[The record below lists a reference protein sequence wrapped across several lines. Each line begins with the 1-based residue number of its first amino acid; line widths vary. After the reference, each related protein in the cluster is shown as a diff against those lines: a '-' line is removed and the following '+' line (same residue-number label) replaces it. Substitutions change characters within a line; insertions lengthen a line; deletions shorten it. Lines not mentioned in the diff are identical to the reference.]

1 MGVGDRFRAHG
12 KAGDA
17 DVKKPRQPICT
28 GDCFHCPFPDC
39 VNDSMTIQ
47 DYRAEAKLD
56 RELREEIRGSRQ
68 RERDPYFAEYR
79 AQNREAI
86 AARHRNYYAA
96 NRNRIAAYKR
106 DWYAA
111 NRDRVRAEQDAYRE
125 AARFR
130 TDQAAAQ
137 ALRGC
142 RKAAGLSQMQ
152 LAALVRLAHVTISR
166 YETGASPFKP
176 EIFREALPELEQ
188 TINRL
193 RGIP

>member
-1 MGVGDRFRAHG
+1 MF
-12 KAGDA
+12 
-17 DVKKPRQPICT
+17 T
-28 GDCFHCPFPDC
+28 L
-39 VNDSMTIQ
+39 T
-47 DYRAEAKLD
+47 
-56 RELREEIRGSRQ
+56 
-68 RERDPYFAEYR
+68 
-79 AQNREAI
+79 
-86 AARHRNYYAA
+86 
-96 NRNRIAAYKR
+96 
-106 DWYAA
+106 YAA
-111 NRDRVRAEQDAYRE
+111 NRDRVRAEQDTYRE
-125 AARFR
+125 AARLR